1 MPDICHQFQIKAPIS
16 DVCGAISTPEGLDSW
31 WTLSSEGKPA
41 VGEAYRFFF
50 SKQFDWKAEVVR
62 CSENELIEWRFSD
75 AEPDWTGTR
84 LVISLS
90 EKEGLTWIDFRHL
103 EWKSAGDHYRH
114 TSFCWA
120 MYLRLLKRY
129 VERGEVVAYEARN
142 EA

>member
-1 MPDICHQFQIKAPIS
+1 MFLGLYRRPRGWIRGGPCP
-16 DVCGAISTPEGLDSW
+16 PEG
-31 WTLSSEGKPA
+31 KQA

-62 CSENELIEWRFSD
+62 CRENEFIEWRFSD

-90 EKEGLTWIDFRHL
+90 EKEGLTWIDFRLL
-103 EWKSAGDHYRH
+103 EWESAGDHYRH